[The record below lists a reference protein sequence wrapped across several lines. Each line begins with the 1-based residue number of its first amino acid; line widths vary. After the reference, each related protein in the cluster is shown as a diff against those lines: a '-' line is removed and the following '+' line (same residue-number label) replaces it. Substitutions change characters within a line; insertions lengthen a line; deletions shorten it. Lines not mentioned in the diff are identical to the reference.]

1 MSDVFTAQV
10 SSLFIYTHA
19 DIHTNIYI
27 PSVKMH
33 GWKREVDALIS
44 GISGLT
50 LGLNLLRNT
59 SGGEKVPNPL
69 A

>member
-44 GISGLT
+44 GISGT
-50 LGLNLLRNT
+50 IP
-59 SGGEKVPNPL
+59 V
-69 A
+69 